1 MSEYFNEDPMD
12 AETIDYL
19 IRSGAMELDGIDE
32 DGESIFKFHM
42 DILKQVM
49 PELHEA
55 MNEDLNEALLDLYK
69 DGLIEVEYD
78 EELNAL
84 IRLSE
89 EAKEILL
96 DYGLIDDEDIEEISS
111 DDEN

>member
-12 AETIDYL
+12 EDTINYL
-19 IRSGAMELDGIDE
+19 IESGAMEWDGIDQ
-32 DGESIFKFHM
+32 DGERIFKFHM

-55 MNEDLNEALLDLYK
+55 MNEDLNEALLDLYQ
-69 DGLIEVEYD
+69 DGLIDVEYD
-78 EELNAL
+78 EELNAM

-89 EAKEILL
+89 QAKEILL
-96 DYGLIDDEDIEEISS
+96 DYGLIDEEDLEELDP